1 MSETSSS
8 VTVSWP
14 KSDQVTTGLESYY
27 RYVVEATT
35 SGQQPVDV
43 VKQLESDPTAVIT
56 GLQHNREY
64 EIRVRVTDER
74 QTVKGAAGG
83 PLKVKTKC
91 TGMSLDNV

>member
-8 VTVSWP
+8 VTVRWP

-35 SGQQPVDV
+35 GGQDPVEV
-43 VKQLESDPTAVIT
+43 VKQLESDLTAVIP

-74 QTVKGAAGG
+74 QTLKGTAGG

-91 TGMSLDNV
+91 TGMSQDKV